1 MPKKSTATIDPASAD
16 VVLAYV
22 DDERGRSA
30 RNAPRRHLTHND
42 IARLAFEE
50 ALLEVAR
57 DVGQPVD
64 RKDPDGPLIA
74 RPDPR
79 DPDPARVAAIVDEL
93 LESGYFST
101 DLSGIEAPP
110 ESPSVPEPA
119 APADSQEAPA

>member
-79 DPDPARVAAIVDEL
+79 DPDPALDE
-93 LESGYFST
+93 
-101 DLSGIEAPP
+101 DLSVRRNRDARALGLERVL
-110 ESPSVPEPA
+110 ER
-119 APADSQEAPA
+119 